1 MDIIFVRHGVPD
13 FSLADE
19 RCMTQLEKDYAP
31 LDRAYLSELHQKLTN
46 AVFDDAQ
53 AIICSP
59 YTRALQTA
67 EILNR
72 RHGFELFVEHDLREW
87 RADTAGGYI
96 SLAERDR
103 RWHEYRELLK
113 LRLPISDERYEHVTA
128 LKARTMAVLE
138 RYRQYDKVIV
148 VSHFNV
154 FEALQGYQEQGLAC
168 GDSKIFRL

>member
-1 MDIIFVRHGVPD
+1 
-13 FSLADE
+13 S
-19 RCMTQLEKDYAP
+19 
-31 LDRAYLSELHQKLTN
+31 
-46 AVFDDAQ
+46 
-53 AIICSP
+53 
-59 YTRALQTA
+59 
-67 EILNR
+67 
-72 RHGFELFVEHDLREW
+72 
-87 RADTAGGYI
+87 GGYI

-113 LRLPISDERYEHVTA
+113 LRLPMSDERYEHVTA

>member
-1 MDIIFVRHGVPD
+1 M
-13 FSLADE
+13 
-19 RCMTQLEKDYAP
+19 
-31 LDRAYLSELHQKLTN
+31 
-46 AVFDDAQ
+46 
-53 AIICSP
+53 
-59 YTRALQTA
+59 
-67 EILNR
+67 
-72 RHGFELFVEHDLREW
+72 FVEHDLREW

-113 LRLPISDERYEHVTA
+113 LRLPMSDERYEHVTA